1 MKQSSDSDS
10 IGCIIGLLGLY
21 RTLVF
26 IASGLKNVVVTAL
39 RPPQGTGYEFG
50 ANPHRSEDCE
60 LVQISLLGK
69 KIILKCH

>member
-1 MKQSSDSDS
+1 MKQSDSDS
-10 IGCIIGLLGLY
+10 IGCLIGLVGLY

-50 ANPHRSEDCE
+50 ANPHKEEVAS
-60 LVQISLLGK
+60 Q
-69 KIILKCH
+69 KIVSSNFIAR